1 MVNRTISVRSY
12 EHVLS
17 IWEAFK
23 INTMKDHHDLYVIAD
38 ALLLACVFETFRK
51 ESINSFESHRAHRLS
66 TPD

>member
-1 MVNRTISVRSY
+1 
-12 EHVLS
+12 
-17 IWEAFK
+17 
-23 INTMKDHHDLYVIAD
+23 MKDHHDLYVIAD